1 MDIAQKIE
9 KHIGPPLELEGYDLV
24 RIRLSGDRRKVL
36 QIMIDRL
43 DGNSITLD
51 DCVSVSRLSSIL
63 IDQIDPL
70 ADAYSLEVSSTG
82 LDRPLTKPAHFEKA
96 IGQKVALTTNFLI
109 KNRKRFS
116 GILEKVDERAITL
129 CVDHSLADE
138 STHVSLDFSD
148 IHSAKIKI
156 DF

>member
-1 MDIAQKIE
+1 VDIVQKIE
-9 KHIGPPLELEGYDLV
+9 KHIGPSLELEGYDLV

-43 DGNSITLD
+43 DGKLITLE
-51 DCVSVSRLSSIL
+51 DCESVSRLSSIL
-63 IDQIDPL
+63 LDQIDPL
-70 ADAYSLEVSSTG
+70 ADAYSLEVSSPG
-82 LDRPLTKPAHFEKA
+82 LDRPLTKPAHFGKA
-96 IGQKVALTTNFLI
+96 IGQKIAVITNFLI

-148 IHSAKIKI
+148 INSAKIKI